1 MQVFKTYFKIVKK
14 NMKHLSIYFF
24 IFLVISMIITSQ
36 TTKDKADTNFS
47 DTKRPIAIFNYDKN
61 SEFSNNFVKFL
72 SKYTEVIEIE
82 DKTETIQDSL
92 FFRKVEYIV
101 KVPNGFTKEFKTNN
115 DQAEIIK
122 ISIPDS
128 TSSFYIDFLIEKYMN
143 AARLYLNNIPD
154 ITDTQLNEYI
164 ERDLALETNLKI
176 ETFGATTDTNDA
188 QYYYFYFF
196 AYAIFSIII
205 LGVTSIILSFNETE
219 IKKRN
224 MSSPIKLAN
233 YNSQIILASLL
244 FTVISWAVICLASAV
259 VFGGLSFDLNTLLL
273 LVNSLILSLVVLSI
287 SFLLVN
293 LLKNR
298 SAIDAVA
305 NILSLGLCFISGVFV
320 EQEYMSAEVL
330 QVASF
335 TPTYWYVK
343 AINSIKVLTEFN
355 MENISPIINYM
366 LIQLIFGVA
375 ILAIALVIVK
385 QKRASN

>member
-1 MQVFKTYFKIVKK
+1 MQVFKTYFKIVKQ
-14 NMKHLSIYFF
+14 NIKHLSIYFF
-24 IFLVISMIITSQ
+24 IFLVISMIITGQ

-72 SKYTEVIEIE
+72 SKYTEVVEIE

-101 KVPNGFTKEFKTNN
+101 KVPNGFTKEFKTDN

-122 ISIPDS
+122 MSIPDS

-143 AARLYLNNIPD
+143 AARLYLNNIPN
-154 ITDTQLNEYI
+154 ITDAQLNEYI
-164 ERDLALETNLKI
+164 EKDLALETNLKI
-176 ETFGATTDTNDA
+176 ETFGNTTDINEA

-205 LGVTSIILSFNETE
+205 LGVTSIILSFNQTE

-224 MSSPIKLAN
+224 LSSPIKLSN
-233 YNSQIILASLL
+233 YNFQIILASLV
-244 FTVISWAVICLASAV
+244 FTIIVWAIICSASAV
-259 VFGGLSFDLNTLLL
+259 VFGGLSFDINTLLL

-298 SAIDAVA
+298 SAIDAVS

-330 QVASF
+330 KVASF

-343 AINSIKVLTEFN
+343 TINSIKVLTEWN

-366 LIQLIFGVA
+366 LIQLVFGIA
-375 ILAIALVIVK
+375 ILAIALVVVK